1 MHILGEGF
9 LDVLKGARALEGEDE
24 EVLAKEVPVI
34 NIHPALFGQ
43 FDGAGAVERGFEAFQ
58 RGEVDKLGV
67 MVHRVIKEVDRG
79 KPLIE
84 RTVEV
89 VKGETIES
97 YEERLHKVEWETIVK
112 ATQMVLDEVK
122 SPLSCGGASSSN

>member
-9 LDVLKGARALEGEDE
+9 LDVLKGARALEDE
-24 EVLAKEVPVI
+24 EVLAREVPVI

-89 VKGETIES
+89 VKGEAIEA
-97 YEERLHKVEWETIVK
+97 YEERLHKVEWEIIVK
-112 ATQMVLDEVK
+112 ATQLVLDEVK
-122 SPLSCGGASSSN
+122 SPLSCDGTSSRN